1 MPFRVQ
7 NMKKRPITVIIWIPL
22 FIAVALCGGS
32 CSTTA
37 LLNLPAASAGFVAG
51 ATEPV
56 SWTIQVAFI
65 NNTPY
70 RAIFTYGA
78 YDQLDAE
85 TIPTNFGQQRLEGL
99 TSTAQISQ
107 PCRKTFSVGG
117 DELIRLL
124 NEHQNNSAINITD
137 PRALVRG
144 VYFSSAPANDPLAA
158 EPTEGTAQG
167 MVLLNGVDFS
177 CRRDNIQAASGGG
190 LLVFTFE
197 QDSASP
203 GGFRIDYL
211 FIEP

>member
-1 MPFRVQ
+1 M
-7 NMKKRPITVIIWIPL
+7 MKSPINLLIN
-22 FIAVALCGGS
+22 IALGITATACVGS

-37 LLNLPAASAGFVAG
+37 LLNLPAASADFVAG
-51 ATEPV
+51 ATEPIPRA
-56 SWTIQVAFI
+56 IQVGFV

-85 TIPTNFGQQRLEGL
+85 TIPTNFGQRRLEGL
-99 TSTAQISQ
+99 ASTAQISQ

-124 NEHQNNSAINITD
+124 NEHQNNANINITD

-167 MVLLNGVDFS
+167 LVLLNGVDFS
-177 CRRDNIQAASGGG
+177 CRRANIQATTGGG
-190 LLVFTFE
+190 LLIFTFE
-197 QDSASP
+197 QDAASP
-203 GGFRIDYL
+203 GGFRIDYT